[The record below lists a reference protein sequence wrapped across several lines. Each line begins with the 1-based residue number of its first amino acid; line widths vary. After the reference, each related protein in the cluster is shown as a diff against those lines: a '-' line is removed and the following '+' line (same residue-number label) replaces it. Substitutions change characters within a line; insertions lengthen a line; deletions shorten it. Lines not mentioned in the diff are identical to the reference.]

1 MSQLLGNAFE
11 IQLDAVNYE
20 SRDGDGT
27 VGAGRLVI
35 EDLAGARVGLWE
47 AEPGV
52 IGGVTTDEVFV
63 VLEGRAEV
71 TFEDTQETIQVG
83 PGSIVRLKAG
93 QTNIWRTFERLRKVA
108 VSLPAS

>member
-1 MSQLLGNAFE
+1 MSQLLGNAFD
-11 IQLDAVNYE
+11 IQLDAIEYE
-20 SRDGDGT
+20 SRDGGT
-27 VGAGRLVI
+27 VEAGRRII

-52 IGGVTTDEVFV
+52 IGGVTNDEIFV

-71 TFEDTQETIQVG
+71 TFNDTQETIQVG

-93 QTNIWRTFERLRKVA
+93 QSNIWRTFERIRKVA
-108 VSLPAS
+108 VSVPAS